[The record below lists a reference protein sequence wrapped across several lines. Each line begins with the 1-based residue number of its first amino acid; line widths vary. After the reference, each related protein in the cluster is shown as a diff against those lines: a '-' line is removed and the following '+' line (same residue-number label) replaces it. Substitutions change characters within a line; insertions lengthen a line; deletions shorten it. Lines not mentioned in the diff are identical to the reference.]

1 MTYFFLKLLFLILC
15 IVRSKSDIYKN
26 RPKIKTAD
34 GDLIIESSY
43 NKNIYLKPNG
53 PRSSIFVGNIN
64 VLDINITKKE
74 DIWKPSFEYS
84 NSDRGNK
91 IADPNDI
98 IGRIERLE
106 SFSTTLPSTISLNV
120 TYLTRQINTLRNRIR
135 TIHSLINRKGKEE
148 CQSHPCE
155 NGGTC
160 LNLVNGYYCLCP
172 SNWKGVNCDEDVNE
186 CRNYAGTDL
195 GCQNGATCINRP
207 GSYECICKPG
217 WFGLHCTRKERN
229 CTGNDFEICG
239 HGTCLQVTTGVGIK
253 CLCDQGWTTND
264 TSIACLTDVN
274 ECLSSQ
280 GPRCSVNPPVDCIN
294 LPGSFVCGSCPVG
307 YEGDGYVCHD
317 VDECL
322 TLPNGGCSL
331 SPRVSCH
338 NTIGS
343 RLCGSCP
350 PGFEGDG
357 VTCTWRGSCSIN
369 SGGCHPSAQCIEI
382 PGYGGQIVQC
392 VCPRGM
398 SGDGIGTNGCF
409 VASNKLRNGT
419 GCENNPCGANGV
431 CHQLRYGYTCI
442 CDEGYGGVHCDIQAG
457 ICSNNPCLNGGT
469 CRSNGR
475 LARRF
480 RCECTAMFTGDLC
493 QLRVETC
500 GGVLDAEE
508 GSIIYPP
515 TNTTYRPNARC
526 AWVIHTSPDK
536 VINVTFSKFHLEHH
550 AECYYDFVQIHD
562 GRSSA
567 SQLVGRF
574 CGTDLPKGGNIISS
588 HNNLYFWFR
597 SDQTISAE
605 GFALHWNSISPIC
618 GGVIDATQHGRVNSP
633 GSPGPY
639 PPNRDCYWRLNT
651 NLGKRIQLHFFQ
663 LDLETHPNCSFDY
676 LAIYDGLHVT
686 DPLLNKYCNSSQ
698 PAPVQSSSPE
708 ILIHFH
714 SDAYGSGKGFQITY
728 APVEGVPGCGG
739 FYTADKGEITSPSY
753 NNKYLNNLICDY
765 KIQTSPETKVRLTFR
780 SFNLERSFRCRFDYI
795 VIYDGPNEDSKLI
808 GKFCGNSI
816 PKTYTSSSNSLF
828 IRFKSDQSISS
839 GGFKVAYESICHKT
853 IMGDSGIIKSPG
865 YPFKYPKNTVC
876 EYVIGTSP
884 GKIIQLSFQDFDIED
899 NRFYNCQYDYVEVR
913 DGPTSNSSL
922 LGRYCG
928 GSDHIPPIQTSSFNY
943 LFIGFHSDMSISGT
957 GFFANYTTL
966 DIECGGI
973 YRETTGLINYPASG
987 KVYYSNDQSCTWVLI
1002 APEAMHIK
1010 LTWNRF
1016 DTETQ
1021 FTCENDFLELIE
1033 IDDDYINGTSLGK
1046 YCGKSLPP
1054 ALTTTSNKLMLKFQ
1068 SDKSVSGLGFSLS
1081 YSFLD
1086 EKSHCGG
1093 VYIKTSGYIYSPGW
1107 PDNYEPNKDCT
1118 WTITVPEGQQIA
1130 LKIKDFD
1137 LEMPIR
1143 EKCDLGDYLLIR
1155 DGSSDSASLLA
1166 KLCGSFKTK
1175 RIVSTAHN
1183 LYIHFHSDFY
1193 LSGKGFSI
1201 EWDGALRGCGGT
1213 LTSVAGSISSPNY
1226 PQNYNDDAECFYKI
1240 VTSSGSRIRIV
1251 FADLDLEQTMNCR
1264 DDYVEI
1270 YDGRDVYAPSLGR
1283 FCELN
1288 NNQTSIETKSNYAFI
1303 KFRSDVFLGGKGFLL
1318 NYETICNTNISG
1330 SYGVIESPGYPNNY
1344 PLSLNCLWNITVGL
1358 GNRINVTF
1366 THFNIFS
1373 FQYRPRLRGIPPW
1386 NRYQSPWV
1394 VHSRP
1399 FHFSPLY
1406 TQGGTQCESY
1416 LQFKELTE
1424 EIFSNKHCGTSLPA
1438 PISTKSNSMQINFV
1452 SGYFN
1457 AANGFRLEWVKDGC
1471 GAYLKK
1477 QRGEIEL
1484 PKNIKYSKNGL
1495 ECEWVIETQPGS
1507 RVTVIL
1513 NDVFVEETKNC
1524 TVDSIEFYNGQSSS
1538 SHLISKIC
1546 HRGSNT
1552 IQSSSNYI
1560 FIKFVKKSSLRDVY
1574 FSAYYDSDTSGC
1586 GGGITSRTGVITSEN
1601 YPKNYNDN
1609 MDCLWYITVPD
1620 NHRIELN
1627 FLDLDLYSVDDD
1639 DESYCGDSIKIYEN
1653 SYIANSNYTHLICP
1667 QSNISQIITN
1677 TPYMVLQFTSDSFGS
1692 AKGFKANFS
1701 ATCGAVIE
1709 AKYDGVITNDR
1720 FISQNRHNCTWV
1732 ILSHDLGEK
1741 IKLTVEHMSIP
1752 RSSEVM
1758 SNKECPS
1765 SFLKFFD
1772 GNDINSPVIGEYCGY
1787 KVPSAIVSHGSA
1799 LTIMHGTYGDTLS
1812 GSFTAHYSTLSNACG
1827 GTISSEEGSIASPNY
1842 PLSYPLGTD
1851 CDWTL
1856 RASPGNSM
1864 YITFEAFNIVYSD
1877 RCNEDYLEIRENNGG
1892 GRLLGVY
1899 CGETLPVNTTT
1910 GSAIYIKF
1918 HSGYQNSGTGFL
1930 AHFGILHQ
1938 NEITDKSQGEISSPL
1953 YPHPYNREG
1962 EFSWRIIGKLT
1973 SSITLNIDELVI
1985 PKRGEACDSKL
1996 IIYDGYDE
2004 EAPIVGT
2011 VCGIIRNQDKIFNT
2025 RSSLLYI
2032 RFVIAEPDIDTVFNL
2047 KWYQSQSDLITTESG
2062 TLKRCGYNESRVI
2075 AAGAVVNFYSPK
2087 YPEEYGEDLL
2097 CEWMFEATVGHH
2109 LQLNF
2114 NDFKLEETSACY
2126 ADHVSIYS
2134 RNLKEDWKLVKENLC
2149 LFENVKQGFEIS
2161 QVLKVMLQTDSSIAG
2176 KGFSASVTS
2185 KCGGVISK
2193 ESGTIEFSW
2202 GERDFRNNIRC
2213 NWTIKVRPGRTVKI
2227 NFEHFNITNE
2237 HECNQYVMIRNGE
2250 SSESPLLGTGKFCG
2264 YSHEVRESLISSG
2277 NAIYVSYVSN
2287 NHHMSSEVTT
2297 FETFKLRFEEKN
2309 IECGST
2315 SAIDSDNKWEVISS
2329 PNYPSVPMPYSECV
2343 WVLTGPPGEK
2353 MRIDFIDRFDIDGRD
2368 DCIDESIEVHDG
2380 GSVLAPTI
2388 GVYCGT
2394 KPGTVRSSSNALYI
2408 KYSTMLSE
2416 PRNGFKANISTDVCG
2431 GTIIADSGEITSP
2444 GYPHML
2450 VLPAGSL
2457 CKWHII
2463 SPLKN
2468 VIKFY
2473 MVDFNIPESRHVCQI
2488 NVTVME
2494 SLPMNKTASTLM
2506 EFCSDAPPVSTTVTE
2521 TSSNEAT
2528 ISFFVGDPS
2537 SYTQISEYKGFKMT
2551 FNSSRPSCGGKLT
2564 QSEGYLTTPGYPR
2577 TTSLRYCQWFI
2588 VVPDATRRVKL
2599 ELIDYNENERIGIYN
2614 DATFESLI
2622 DTYSGKNIS
2631 GKPLIYESS
2640 GNTIAVYLLMKMS
2653 SSQRYTQRFKARF
2666 TSDEPALCG
2675 VSLHGTSGKITAP
2688 DLQRSY
2694 VCKWTYNFA
2703 DTYKLSN
2710 YSDFNTMFISI
2721 TNTFSREAKCYYS
2734 HSRLIIDVPI
2744 ENTGQKFTRTV
2755 CGNQTELSYRI
2766 PLTSLTLRAIQLNL
2780 QPILFNVEWKL
2791 QPCGGVV
2798 HLSQESRNI
2807 LNIPK
2812 SFNDTLDCGWI
2823 VIAPP
2828 GVRIETSIE
2837 GIFNHDC
2844 SDEFLTV
2851 HHGLTQSLSVL
2862 EYCKNKIPEKSIVTS
2877 FMNTY
2882 IQYHSKAQ
2890 KFTNLKLVM
2899 KVASSQCGGYL
2910 DGYERI
2916 FSSPNYP
2923 NHYDGNIECTWVIQ
2937 ASIGYRVSLSF
2948 FQRFVVEDTV
2958 NCTKDAVIIYDWIN
2972 GSYQEMAKLCGR
2984 EIPPIYNSTS
2994 TRMKVVFRTDS
3005 NINLDGFIAEWTQ
3018 ICGGVY
3024 TATNLDQFIYS
3035 PGYGI
3040 GYGPLLDCSY
3050 EILAPTNNKLVV
3062 KFQDFSLEG
3071 IYPECKFD
3079 NLTVNGK
3086 REYEFLVKIF
3096 CGKHIPPILENYE
3109 KVMINFKTDRIG
3121 QDKGFKLSYSLYKC
3135 GGKITEPTRI
3145 STGSAE
3151 EYFNGLNCSWLIEA
3165 PSDKVVIVNFA
3176 YIDIEPHFSC
3186 SNDYI
3191 AVFDGSQIENDHRL
3205 ALLCGKITSSTVIK
3219 SNSSRA
3225 IVQFVSDDFL
3235 NYKGFQAQISFSHGE
3250 AVGCGGVINL
3260 LSPTQYSL
3268 KSPRI
3273 ANSFV
3278 YENYLDCHW
3287 FVKAPED
3294 HVVKVEFTAFHVSP
3308 CAAVNQ
3314 TAIGIR
3320 NCRCDFVEIRDGLNP
3335 DSLLIDKFCG
3345 HTLPPA
3351 IVSSTNVLSIRLS
3364 TDGEIVSS
3372 GFEISLSLQSSRC
3385 FPTEITVDF
3394 NVQKI
3399 HSPGFGHGDIP
3410 RGLHC
3415 KYILKDT
3422 RSLMSIHL
3430 RVNYIDLEPGTGNHC
3445 INDKLIITSV
3455 PQTHNLTI
3463 GKNYILNEN
3472 SNNFFLYSPFYD
3484 PLLMFPEHFVL
3495 CGSNK
3500 SLDFYLHGNIKI
3512 NLITSAETALTHKGV
3527 ELEVAYIN
3535 HCGGKGNYTE
3545 PYGHIVNS
3553 FHEDHNDK
3561 LISCSTLITAPENYT
3576 ISIYINELY
3585 PSYFHDTA
3593 YFEILDGDKL
3603 SSPSLFKVESTFNM
3617 QSVSSTGRYLLL
3629 HTVMKGTEQI
3639 IYNINYLT
3647 TDKGRGCGGKLVNEL
3662 GRITSPMYPEVYR
3675 KRSTCEWEL
3684 ETPIGTQ
3691 LRLHFSEFDLGVLCD
3706 QNYVSLVDRKGN
3718 FVSSYCSETPADYTS
3733 EDNYVK
3739 VVYTTTMSNGGT
3751 GWIADFVGILDV

>member
-1 MTYFFLKLLFLILC
+1 MTYFLLKLLLLILC

-26 RPKIKTAD
+26 RPKIKTSD

-53 PRSSIFVGNIN
+53 PKSSIFVGNIN
-64 VLDINITKKE
+64 LMDINITKKE
-74 DIWKPSFEYS
+74 EIWKPSLD
-84 NSDRGNK
+84 NSDSDRANK
-91 IADPNDI
+91 IGDLNDI

-106 SFSTTLPSTISLNV
+106 SFSTTLPLTISLNV
-120 TYLTRQINTLRNRIR
+120 TYLTRQINTLRSRIR
-135 TIHSLINRKGKEE
+135 NIQSLINRKGKDE

-172 SNWKGVNCDEDVNE
+172 PNWKGVNCDEDVNE

-253 CLCDQGWTTND
+253 CLCNQGWTTND

-343 RLCGSCP
+343 RLCGPCP

-357 VTCTWRGSCSIN
+357 
-369 SGGCHPSAQCIEI
+369 
-382 PGYGGQIVQC
+382 
-392 VCPRGM
+392 
-398 SGDGIGTNGCF
+398 
-409 VASNKLRNGT
+409 
-419 GCENNPCGANGV
+419 
-431 CHQLRYGYTCI
+431 
-442 CDEGYGGVHCDIQAG
+442 
-457 ICSNNPCLNGGT
+457 
-469 CRSNGR
+469 
-475 LARRF
+475 
-480 RCECTAMFTGDLC
+480 
-493 QLRVETC
+493 
-500 GGVLDAEE
+500 
-508 GSIIYPP
+508 
-515 TNTTYRPNARC
+515 
-526 AWVIHTSPDK
+526 
-536 VINVTFSKFHLEHH
+536 
-550 AECYYDFVQIHD
+550 
-562 GRSSA
+562 
-567 SQLVGRF
+567 LVGRF

-597 SDQTISAE
+597 SDQTISGE
-605 GFALHWNSISPIC
+605 GFSLHWNSISPIC

-639 PPNRDCYWRLNT
+639 PPNRDCYWRLST

-676 LAIYDGLHVT
+676 LAIYDGLHES
-686 DPLLNKYCNSSQ
+686 DPLLNRYCNSSQ

-739 FYTADKGEITSPSY
+739 FYTADKGEVTSPSY

-795 VIYDGPNEDSKLI
+795 VIYDGPNEDSKQV
-808 GKFCGNSI
+808 GKFCGDSI
-816 PKTYTSSSNSLF
+816 PKTYTSSSNNLF

-839 GGFKVAYESICHKT
+839 GGFTVAYESICHKT
-853 IMGDSGIIKSPG
+853 IMGDSGVIKSPG

-884 GKIIQLSFQDFDIED
+884 GKVIQLSFQDFDIED
-899 NRFYNCQYDYVEVR
+899 NRYYNCQYDYVEVR
-913 DGPTSNSSL
+913 DGPSSNSSL
-922 LGRYCG
+922 LGKYCG
-928 GSDHIPPIQTSSFNY
+928 GSDHVPPIQTSSFNY
-943 LFIGFHSDMSISGT
+943 LYIGFHSDMSISGT

-973 YRETTGLINYPASG
+973 YSKTTGLINYPGSD
-987 KVYYSNDQSCTWVLI
+987 KVYYNQDQSCTWLLI

-1016 DTETQ
+1016 DTEAQ

-1054 ALTTTSNKLMLKFQ
+1054 ALTTTSNKLMIKFQ
-1068 SDKSVSGLGFSLS
+1068 SDNSVNGLGFSLS
-1081 YSFLD
+1081 YTFLD

-1107 PDNYEPNKDCT
+1107 PDTYEPNKDCT
-1118 WTITVPEGQQIA
+1118 WTISVPEGQQIA

-1155 DGSSDSASLLA
+1155 DGLSDSAPLLA

-1240 VTSSGSRIRIV
+1240 VTSSGSRIRII
-1251 FADLDLEQTMNCR
+1251 FADLDLEHTLNCR
-1264 DDYVEI
+1264 DDYLEI

-1283 FCELN
+1283 FCDNN
-1288 NNQTSIETKSNYAFI
+1288 NNQTNIETKSNYAFI
-1303 KFRSDVFLGGKGFLL
+1303 KFRSDIFLNGKGFLL

-1344 PLSLNCLWNITVGL
+1344 PLNLNCLWNITVGL
-1358 GNRINVTF
+1358 GNRINITF

-1373 FQYRPRLRGIPPW
+1373 FQYRPQPRGIHPW
-1386 NRYQSPWV
+1386 SRYQTPWGV
-1394 VHSRP
+1394 RNRS
-1399 FHFSPLY
+1399 FNFSPFFP
-1406 TQGGTQCESY
+1406 QGGPQCESY

-1424 EIFSNKHCGTSLPA
+1424 ANFSVKHCGTSLPV
-1438 PISTKSNSMQINFV
+1438 PISTKSNSMQISFV

-1457 AANGFRLEWVKDGC
+1457 AADGFRLEWVKVGC

-1477 QRGEIEL
+1477 QRGDIEL
-1484 PKNIKYSKNGL
+1484 PKNIKYSNNGL

-1513 NDVFVEETKNC
+1513 NNVFVEETKNC

-1546 HRGSNT
+1546 HRGSHT
-1552 IQSSSNYI
+1552 IQSSSNYM
-1560 FIKFVKKSSLRDVY
+1560 FVKFVKKSSLRDVY

-1586 GGGITSRTGVITSEN
+1586 GGRITSRTGVITSEN
-1601 YPKNYNDN
+1601 YPRNYNDN

-1627 FLDLDLYSVDDD
+1627 FLDLDLYSIDDD
-1639 DESYCGDSIKIYEN
+1639 DESCGDSIKIYEN
-1653 SYIANSNYTHLICP
+1653 SYIANTNYTHLICP
-1667 QSNISQIITN
+1667 KSNVSQIISN
-1677 TPYMVLQFTSDSFGS
+1677 TSYMVLQFTTDTFGS

-1709 AKYDGVITNDR
+1709 AKYDGVITNDP
-1720 FISQNRHNCTWV
+1720 FVSQNLHNCTWV

-1752 RSSEVM
+1752 RSIELV
-1758 SNKECPS
+1758 SNRECPS
-1765 SFLKFFD
+1765 SFFKIFD

-1787 KVPSAIVSHGSA
+1787 KAPSTIVSHGSA

-1812 GSFTAHYSTLSNACG
+1812 GSFTAHYSTLSSACG
-1827 GTISSEEGSIASPNY
+1827 GTISSEEGSFASPNY

-1851 CDWTL
+1851 CEWTL

-1892 GRLLGVY
+1892 GRLLGAY
-1899 CGETLPVNTTT
+1899 CGETVPVNTTT
-1910 GSAIYIKF
+1910 GSVIYIKF

-1938 NEITDKSQGEISSPL
+1938 NEITEKTQGEISSPL
-1953 YPHPYNREG
+1953 YPHTYNREG

-1985 PKRGEACDSKL
+1985 PKRGEICDSKL

-2004 EAPIVGT
+2004 EAPILDT
-2011 VCGIIRNQDKIFNT
+2011 VCGIIRNEEKILNT
-2025 RSSLLYI
+2025 RSSLVYI
-2032 RFVIAEPDIDTVFNL
+2032 RFIVTEPEIYSVFNL
-2047 KWYQSQSDLITTESG
+2047 KWSQTQSYLTESG
-2062 TLKRCGYNESRVI
+2062 TLRRCGYNESKVI
-2075 AAGAVVNFYSPK
+2075 AAGAVVNFHSPN

-2097 CEWMFEATVGHH
+2097 CEWVFEATVGRH

-2149 LFENVKQGFEIS
+2149 LLENVKQGFELS
-2161 QVLKVMLQTDSSIAG
+2161 QLLKVTFQTDASIAE
-2176 KGFSASVTS
+2176 KGFSASVKS

-2202 GERDFRNNIRC
+2202 DERDFRNNIRC

-2227 NFEHFNITNE
+2227 NFEHFNITNDN
-2237 HECNQYVMIRNGE
+2237 ECNQYVMIRNGE
-2250 SSESPLLGTGKFCG
+2250 SFESPILGSGKFCG
-2264 YSHEVRESLISSG
+2264 YSHEVRESLLSSG
-2277 NAIYVSYVSN
+2277 NAIYVSYVN
-2287 NHHMSSEVTT
+2287 NHHHISSEITT
-2297 FETFKLRFEEKN
+2297 FETFKLRFEEEN

-2315 SAIDSDNKWEVISS
+2315 SSIDSDHKWEVISS

-2353 MRIDFIDRFDIDGRD
+2353 LRIDFIDRFDIDGRD
-2368 DCIDESIEVHDG
+2368 DCKDESIEVHDG
-2380 GSVLAPTI
+2380 ASALAPTI

-2394 KPGTVRSSSNALYI
+2394 KPGTVRTSSNALYI
-2408 KYSTMLSE
+2408 KYSTLLSE

-2431 GTIIADSGEITSP
+2431 GTMIAESGEITSP

-2450 VLPAGSL
+2450 VMPTGSL
-2457 CKWHII
+2457 CKWRII

-2473 MVDFNIPESRHVCQI
+2473 MVDFNIPESGHDCQI
-2488 NVTVME
+2488 NVTVTE
-2494 SLPMNKTASTLM
+2494 SLPMNRTALTVM
-2506 EFCSDAPPVSTTVTE
+2506 EFCSDTPPVSNTVVE
-2521 TSSNEAT
+2521 TSTNEASIT
-2528 ISFFVGDPS
+2528 FFMGDPS
-2537 SYTQISEYKGFKMT
+2537 SYTQISDYKGFKMT

-2577 TTSLRYCQWFI
+2577 STSLRYCQWFI

-2614 DATFESLI
+2614 DATFESVI
-2622 DTYSGKNIS
+2622 DIYSGKNIS

-2640 GNTIAVYLLMKMS
+2640 GNTISVYLRMEMY
-2653 SSQRYTQRFKARF
+2653 SSQRYPQRFKARF
-2666 TSDEPALCG
+2666 TSDEPSLCG
-2675 VSLHGTSGKITAP
+2675 VSLQGTSGKITAP
-2688 DLQRSY
+2688 DSQRPY

-2703 DTYKLSN
+2703 DTYKLNN
-2710 YSDFNTMFISI
+2710 YFDYNTIFIRI
-2721 TNTFSREAKCYYS
+2721 TNTFSRDSKCYYS
-2734 HSRLIIDVPI
+2734 HSRLVIDVPI
-2744 ENTGQKFTRTV
+2744 ENTGQNFIRTV
-2755 CGNQTELSYRI
+2755 CGNQTNISYRI
-2766 PLTSLTLRAIQLNL
+2766 PFTSLTLRAIQLNL
-2780 QPILFNVEWKL
+2780 QPFLFNVEWKL

-2798 HLSQESRNI
+2798 HLSQEPRNI

-2837 GIFNHDC
+2837 GIFNRDC
-2844 SDEFLTV
+2844 SDEFLSV
-2851 HHGLTQSLSVL
+2851 HHGLTQSLSIL
-2862 EYCKNKIPEKSIVTS
+2862 EYCKNKVPEKSIVTS
-2877 FMNTY
+2877 FMHTY

-2890 KFTNLKLVM
+2890 QSTNLKLVM

-2910 DGYERI
+2910 DEYDRI
-2916 FSSPNYP
+2916 FSSPHYP
-2923 NHYDGNIECTWVIQ
+2923 NHYDENTECTWVIE
-2937 ASIGYRVSLSF
+2937 ASTGYRVSLSF

-2958 NCTKDAVIIYDWIN
+2958 NCTKDAVIIYDWVN
-2972 GSYQEMAKLCGR
+2972 GSYQELAKLCGR

-3005 NINLDGFIAEWTQ
+3005 NINLDGFIAEWTE
-3018 ICGGVY
+3018 ICGGIF
-3024 TATNLDQFIYS
+3024 TATNTDQFIYS
-3035 PGYGI
+3035 PGYGS

-3050 EILAPTNNKLVV
+3050 EILAPTNNKLIV

-3071 IYPECKFD
+3071 IYPECKNG
-3079 NLTVNGK
+3079 NLTITGESENG
-3086 REYEFLVKIF
+3086 FLINIF

-3109 KVMINFKTDRIG
+3109 KLMINFKTDRID
-3121 QDKGFKLSYSLYKC
+3121 QDKGFLLSYSLYKC
-3135 GGKITEPTRI
+3135 GGKITETSQI
-3145 STGSAE
+3145 STGSAK
-3151 EYFNGLNCSWLIEA
+3151 EYFNGLNCTWTIEA

-3176 YIDIEPHFSC
+3176 YIDIEPHYSC

-3205 ALLCGKITSSTVIK
+3205 ALLCGKINSSTVIK

-3225 IVQFVSDDFL
+3225 VVQFVSDSFF
-3235 NYKGFQAQISFSHGE
+3235 NAKGFQAQITFSYSE
-3250 AVGCGGVINL
+3250 AVGCGGVISL
-3260 LSPTQYSL
+3260 LTQTQYSL

-3273 ANSFV
+3273 GNSFV
-3278 YENYLDCHW
+3278 YESYLDCHW

-3294 HVVKVEFTAFHVSP
+3294 HVIKVEFRAFHVSP
-3308 CAAVNQ
+3308 CADVNQ

-3320 NCRCDFVEIRDGLNP
+3320 KCSCDFVEIRDGLNP

-3372 GFEISLSLQSSRC
+3372 GFEISLSLQRSRC
-3385 FPTEITVDF
+3385 FRTEITVDF

-3399 HSPGFGHGDIP
+3399 HSPGFGRSDIP

-3422 RSLMSIHL
+3422 RSLIPIHL
-3430 RVNYIDLEPGTGNHC
+3430 RVNFLDLEPGTANHC
-3445 INDKLIITSV
+3445 LNDKMIITNF
-3455 PQTHNLTI
+3455 PQTNTTI
-3463 GKNYILNEN
+3463 GKDFILNHN
-3472 SNNFFLYSPFYD
+3472 TDNFFSLSPFFNSIINLK
-3484 PLLMFPEHFVL
+3484 PEMFVV

-3500 SLDFYLHGNIKI
+3500 TLDFYLNGNINI
-3512 NLITSAETALTHKGV
+3512 NLITSAESSSTHIGV
-3527 ELEVAYIN
+3527 ELEVSYLGQ
-3535 HCGGKGNYTE
+3535 CGRNYTE
-3545 PYGHIVNS
+3545 PYGLLQNS
-3553 FHEDHNDK
+3553 YIEDYNEN
-3561 LISCSTLITAPENYT
+3561 IRSCSNLITAPENYT
-3576 ISIYINELY
+3576 ISIYIIEMY
-3585 PSYFHDTA
+3585 PSYYRGEA
-3593 YFEILDGDKL
+3593 YLEILDGDKL
-3603 SSPSLFKVESTFNM
+3603 SSPCLYKVQSSYIM
-3617 QSVSSTGRYLLL
+3617 QSVISTGRYLLM
-3629 HTVMKGTEQI
+3629 HNVMKGTEQI
-3639 IYNINYLT
+3639 MYNINYVI

-3684 ETPIGTQ
+3684 ETPIGTR

-3706 QNYVSLVDRKGN
+3706 QNYVSLVDRNGN
-3718 FVSSYCSETPADYTS
+3718 LVSSFCSETPADYTS

-3751 GWIADFVGILDV
+3751 GWIADFVGIHNL